1 MNSEYRSRT
10 HMNRVLAAAQ
20 VSLSEQQVLMVM
32 CWQAEFDRPEVT
44 ISKPQIAA
52 MTGRHVKTVQICL
65 RRLINR
71 GIIKVIYNGLGGRSR
86 CPTYRLIVIHKGES
100 ELPKGESEV
109 PKGESGTPP
118 SIDSIDS
125 MSDGPPSAVRKRPAA
140 GRSGSGI
147 KRGDR
152 PSGGQSNGGK
162 FAEKQ
167 QRKMT
172 PEREAET
179 RRFVKALKYGGT
191 YGAAKDLITAWDAGD
206 IEEPPE

>member
-1 MNSEYRSRT
+1 MSEYRPRAYL
-10 HMNRVLAAAQ
+10 NRVLDASTATHSVAH
-20 VSLSEQQVLMVM
+20 VLRVM

-44 ISKPQIAA
+44 ISKPQIMEA
-52 MTGRHVKTVQICL
+52 TGLCSDRVRIAL
-65 RRLINR
+65 RRLEDE
-71 GIIKVIYNGLGGRSR
+71 GSIKVIYNGLGGRSR
-86 CPTYRLIVIHKGES
+86 CPTYRLLVAQKGA
-100 ELPKGESEV
+100 LNVAKGALNV
-109 PKGESGTPP
+109 AKGALNKPP
-118 SIDSIDS
+118 TIDSIDS

-152 PSGGQSNGGK
+152 PSSGQSNGGK
-162 FAEKQ
+162 FAE
-167 QRKMT
+167 KMT

-191 YGAAKDLITAWDAGD
+191 YGAAKNLITAWDAGD

>member
-1 MNSEYRSRT
+1 MSEYRSRT
-10 HMNRVLAAAQ
+10 YLNRVLAA
-20 VSLSEQQVLMVM
+20 SEVIQSTKNVLLVL
-32 CWQAEFDRPEVT
+32 CWQAEFDRPEVSIT
-44 ISKPQIAA
+44 KDQIMRRAGVSKS
-52 MTGRHVKTVQICL
+52 TVRRALRCL
-65 RRLINR
+65 ESVGSIE
-71 GIIKVIYNGLGGRSR
+71 VIYNGLGGRSR
-86 CPTYRLIVIHKGES
+86 CPTYRLLVAKKGGHGE
-100 ELPKGESEV
+100 PKGGHDE
-109 PKGESGTPP
+109 PKGGHDDPP
-118 SIDSIDS
+118 TIESIDS

-152 PSGGQSNGGK
+152 PSGGK

-191 YGAAKDLITAWDAGD
+191 YAAAKELITAWDAGD

>member
-1 MNSEYRSRT
+1 MSEYRPRAY
-10 HMNRVLAAAQ
+10 MNRVLDASTATHSAAH
-20 VSLSEQQVLMVM
+20 VLRVM
-32 CWQAEFDRPEVT
+32 CWQAEFDRPEVSIT
-44 ISKPQIAA
+44 KPQIVE
-52 MTGRHVKTVQICL
+52 MTGLHRVTVGKAIRSL
-65 RRLINR
+65 KLEGSIE
-71 GIIKVIYNGLGGRSR
+71 VIHNGLGGRSR
-86 CPTYRLIVIHKGES
+86 CPTYRLLITHKGQHNLS
-100 ELPKGESEV
+100 KGQHSV
-109 PKGESGTPP
+109 SKGQHSVAPT
-118 SIDSIDS
+118 IDSIDS

-191 YGAAKDLITAWDAGD
+191 YAAAKELITAWDAGD